1 MKERAKRKEYISNK
15 IKSLRGESGW
25 SQAELAKKSG
35 ISPAAI
41 SLIEKKERLPS
52 MMVTRKLASTLKV
65 SIDELTGVQS
75 QSTGDIS
82 KEAQIFFRN
91 WQALDELEKADK
103 DMILSLIE
111 RLKEQKDDSSG
122 T

>member
-1 MKERAKRKEYISNK
+1 
-15 IKSLRGESGW
+15 
-25 SQAELAKKSG
+25 
-35 ISPAAI
+35 
-41 SLIEKKERLPS
+41 